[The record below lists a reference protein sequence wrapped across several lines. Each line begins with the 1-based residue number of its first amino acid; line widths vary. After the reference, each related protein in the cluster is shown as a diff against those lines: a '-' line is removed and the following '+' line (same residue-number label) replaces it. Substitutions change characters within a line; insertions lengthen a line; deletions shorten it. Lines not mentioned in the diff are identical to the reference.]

1 MSTGRVGEGAGAAV
15 VDDGDD
21 AGGKVEYEMLK

>member
-1 MSTGRVGEGAGAAV
+1 MSTGCVGEGAGAAV

-21 AGGKVEYEMLK
+21 AGGKVESEMLK

>member
-15 VDDGDD
+15 AKDADD
-21 AGGKVEYEMLK
+21 AGGKVESEMLK